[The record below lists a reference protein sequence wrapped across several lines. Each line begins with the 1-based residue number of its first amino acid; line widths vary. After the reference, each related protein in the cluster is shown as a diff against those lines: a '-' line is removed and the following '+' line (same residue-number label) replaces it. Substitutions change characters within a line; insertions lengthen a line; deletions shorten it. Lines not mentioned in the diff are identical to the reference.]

1 MGEQRR
7 HLTQASEA
15 RPAGPGASPTAEIGV
30 LPATDAVADTP
41 DAGAGTAGHAEPQP
55 ATPAVPSRRDAT
67 VSALLVVAIG
77 VVMQAGSALAVRV
90 IDSVG
95 VIEALWLRTVFAA
108 AVLAILR
115 PRSLRLPAKGH
126 RLGMLWL
133 VISLLAMNLCFYE
146 AISRAPVGIVVAVEF
161 VGPLTLAVAGSR
173 RALDILWVALAAAGI
188 AILANPSGSAGVVG
202 ILFSLA
208 SGAFWALYLV
218 LAKRAAGN
226 MDALRATTLMLA
238 GSSLLLTPF
247 LLGSGVRI
255 AGQGRAILLGLG
267 VAMLSSAIPYFLEIT
282 ALQRVRASTYGVLLS
297 IEPAIAALMGF
308 LILAQPL
315 SAAEIGAIVAIAAA
329 AAGASWTAAGSAG
342 PASPP
347 A

>member
-1 MGEQRR
+1 MTPPPDA
-7 HLTQASEA
+7 H
-15 RPAGPGASPTAEIGV
+15 PTG
-30 LPATDAVADTP
+30 TGTP
-41 DAGAGTAGHAEPQP
+41 DAAAAGHAERQP
-55 ATPAVPSRRDAT
+55 ADATPADAGGVVGGSESQPAAPAVPSRHDAA

-108 AVLAILR
+108 AVLAVLR
-115 PRSLRLPAKGH
+115 PRSLRLPARGH

-133 VISLLAMNLCFYE
+133 VILLLAMNLCFYE

-173 RALDILWVALAAAGI
+173 RALDILWVVLAAAGI
-188 AILANPSGSAGVVG
+188 AVLAHPSGSAGVLG

-247 LLGSGVRI
+247 LLATGVRI
-255 AGQGRAILLGLG
+255 AGQGRAILQGLA

-315 SAAEIGAIVAIAAA
+315 NAVEIGAIVAIAAA
-329 AAGASWTAAGSAG
+329 AAGASWTAAGRAG
-342 PASPP
+342 NPP
-347 A
+347 QPL

>member
-15 RPAGPGASPTAEIGV
+15 RPAGPGSSPTAEIGV
-30 LPATDAVADTP
+30 LPATDAVAATHAAP
-41 DAGAGTAGHAEPQP
+41 AGRAEPQP
-55 ATPAVPSRRDAT
+55 ATPAVPSRRDAAFST
-67 VSALLVVAIG
+67 FLVVAIG

-108 AVLAILR
+108 AVLAALR
-115 PRSLRLPAKGH
+115 PRSLRLPARGH

-133 VISLLAMNLCFYE
+133 VISLLGMNLCFYE

-173 RALDILWVALAAAGI
+173 RALDILWVVLAAAGI
-188 AILANPSGSAGVVG
+188 AVLANPSGSAGVVG

-208 SGAFWALYLV
+208 SGAFWALYLL
-218 LAKRAAGN
+218 LAKRTAGN

-247 LLGSGVRI
+247 LLASGVRI
-255 AGQGRAILLGLG
+255 AGQGRAILLGLA

-282 ALQRVRASTYGVLLS
+282 ALQRVRASTYSVLLS

-329 AAGASWTAAGSAG
+329 AAGAGWAAAGRAGSALQ
-342 PASPP
+342 PM
-347 A
+347 